1 MSSNEAAAI
10 GCAAIAE
17 RLARL
22 RQAADGATGVAAGG
36 EASHTDADVLARLA
50 ADVGRMIDEA
60 ARSLGIAVTDTA
72 AAPAM
77 PVIDHHG
84 IAVEDLGKAATFF
97 IDMLGGK
104 LVAGGIN
111 ETAKLR
117 SVFVK
122 YPGGGKLELLQPTGD
137 NSMKAYLAKRGE
149 GIHHMTFLVHD
160 LAATLVPLK
169 AAGYRIVDEVLASPT
184 WREAYVSPRTAHGC
198 LVQLVQPGPGYE
210 KPVPGITLEE
220 VLEDRWEWVDQ
231 QPRRRA

>member
-1 MSSNEAAAI
+1 MSSNEKAI
-10 GCAAIAE
+10 ADAAIAE
-17 RLARL
+17 RLAKL
-22 RQAADGATGVAAGG
+22 RQAAAGMSAGATGAG
-36 EASHTDADVLARLA
+36 ASKTSTDLLARLA
-50 ADVGRMIDEA
+50 ADVGSLIDDA
-60 ARSLGIAVTDTA
+60 ARSLGMAVSDTA
-72 AAPAM
+72 ALADT

-84 IAVEDLGKAATFF
+84 IAVEDLGKAANFF
-97 IDMLGGK
+97 INMLGGR

-117 SVFVK
+117 SVFVQ

-137 NSMKAYLAKRGE
+137 NPMKAHLAKRGE

-160 LAATLVPLK
+160 LAATLAPLK
-169 AAGYRIVDEVLASPT
+169 AAGYRIVDEDLASPT

-210 KPVPGITLEE
+210 KPVPGITLDD

>member
-1 MSSNEAAAI
+1 MNSKQAAA
-10 GCAAIAE
+10 GRAAIAE

-22 RQAADGATGVAAGG
+22 RQSARGVAEPDAP
-36 EASHTDADVLARLA
+36 EADTAILARMTADVDRL
-50 ADVGRMIDEA
+50 IDDA
-60 ARSLGIAVTDTA
+60 ARALGISPADTV
-72 AAPAM
+72 AAPEM

-84 IAVEDLGKAATFF
+84 IAVEDLGKAAGFF
-97 IDMLGGK
+97 INMLGGK

-111 ETAKLR
+111 EAAKLR

-137 NSMKAYLAKRGE
+137 NPMKAYLAKRGE

-160 LAATLVPLK
+160 LAAMLVPLK
-169 AAGYRIVDEVLASPT
+169 AAGYRIVDEDLSSPT

-198 LVQLVQPGPGYE
+198 LVQLVQAGPGYE
-210 KPVPGITLEE
+210 KPVPGITLED

-231 QPRRRA
+231 QPRRRT